1 VSGPTGRDTRKGYP
15 CLQILFLFEENCP
28 FSTFLLENLCPNLSV
43 LFKGTLGQEGFPKE
57 NLPVRRDRKGL
68 RDRLGH
74 KFSNLSHPFSS
85 LFFFFKKKGRKR
97 QKKAGKGYQVSF
109 PSENLPFDRFF
120 KKKKKG
126 QGRDTRLE
134 KYGTLGQVR
143 MDTSE
148 KFFAI
153 RSFFMY
159 FYISIMIILLF
170 VIYIIV

>member
-85 LFFFFKKKGRKR
+85 LFF
-97 QKKAGKGYQVSF
+97 
-109 PSENLPFDRFF
+109 

-126 QGRDTRLE
+126 QKKAEKGRE
-134 KYGTLGQVR
+134 GIPG
-143 MDTSE
+143 
-148 KFFAI
+148 KF
-153 RSFFMY
+153 SFGKPSF
-159 FYISIMIILLF
+159 
-170 VIYIIV
+170 